1 MGGWRPRI
9 LLLSEPQRGL
19 PDSAT
24 GHRDHTEGPPVRQ
37 AVLLLSREPEGAE
50 TGVLGSLRPRLPS
63 QKRTEA
69 RSGHAGKVR
78 GVGAGQ
84 VAGSG

>member
-37 AVLLLSREPEGAE
+37 AVLLLSGA
-50 TGVLGSLRPRLPS
+50 GRGGNG
-63 QKRTEA
+63 
-69 RSGHAGKVR
+69 RSGQFEAKVAESETHR
-78 GVGAGQ
+78 GP
-84 VAGSG
+84 